1 MADEAHKEP
10 TMEEIL
16 ASIRKIISDD
26 EGQTGPA
33 PAAKASSPS
42 EYASADPD
50 DHDPVFEP
58 DREPLHRT
66 FDALTDEDAATDAAS
81 PPAHRLQA
89 QASRAFAAPM
99 EASDEADDVEDDW
112 PEIDDADAADL
123 LMADSEATDRS
134 ETAHA
139 PDPAPAPAHAP
150 APSAKPGE
158 TMDRDALIESAT
170 ETAAA
175 GALSRLVSRM
185 DVGSDQTLEGL
196 VKELLRPMIKEWLD
210 ANLPAIVEAKVE
222 AEVQRIARMAR

>member
-26 EGQTGPA
+26 EGQSGPVRAETRRESAEYPSSSPQDHDAVFEPDPA
-33 PAAKASSPS
+33 PAARA
-42 EYASADPD
+42 
-50 DHDPVFEP
+50 
-58 DREPLHRT
+58 
-66 FDALTDEDAATDAAS
+66 FDALTDDDTASSAAT
-81 PPAHRLQA
+81 PPAHELQA
-89 QASRAFAAPM
+89 QASRAFAAPLGQ
-99 EASDEADDVEDDW
+99 EAELDEADEEW
-112 PEIDDADAADL
+112 PDIDDSDEADAADL
-123 LMADSEATDRS
+123 LMAGDDATAMMES
-134 ETAHA
+134 AKA
-139 PDPAPAPAHAP
+139 PDPAPSP
-150 APSAKPGE
+150 APSPRSGE